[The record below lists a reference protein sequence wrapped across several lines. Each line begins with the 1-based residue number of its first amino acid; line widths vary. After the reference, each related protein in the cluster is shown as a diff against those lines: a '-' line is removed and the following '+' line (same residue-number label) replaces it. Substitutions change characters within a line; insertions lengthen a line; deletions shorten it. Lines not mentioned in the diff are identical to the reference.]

1 MEFSYIRN
9 KIRCYK
15 KDLLLKV
22 LYEQLR
28 YAQLNKTLTFPV
40 WEVLTLVKWT
50 YLYAEEKY
58 PYKTPNKED
67 FVILMDYMKEFS
79 GTLYVRYLKGLPMRD
94 SLFVIGY
101 QQFYLQKY
109 VHNDTFHRQL
119 ALYTTITIKHNTS
132 DKFKQLTGLTIEDFI
147 LFNLI
152 MWLYINSS
160 KIDPKNS
167 FFDGFIWEDMIDIL
181 CQISSEEKVFSY
193 INLLTLNPSGYA
205 DHIKNYKKGI
215 KDNDLQYYE
224 MSFFTMYPFQLLD
237 NKLQVIHRNVFD
249 YVCNYYIYDFLK
261 ANDPSFTEHFGRRME
276 KYVELGLTEAKCR
289 YLSENDLRKIISKE
303 SKVVD
308 FVVDNCILIECK
320 AIELPNRPSILPNS
334 LLFYNALKDSIVK
347 AYAKQMLTVANNL
360 QKVQQEFFGIIIT
373 YKEFNLCNGLDIWD
387 NLLKKT
393 TFDYA
398 MENNLRV
405 DILPPQNLYIMD
417 IATWDKVIQVM
428 KTTKISLLQILI
440 KAKEDDS
447 ISQSK
452 KGIFQFHLDQYNVN
466 KFDLTYL
473 ENESERLELE

>member
-15 KDLLLKV
+15 KDLLLKI

-28 YAQLNKTLTFPV
+28 YAQQNKALTFPV
-40 WEVLTLVKWT
+40 WDVLTLIKWT

-58 PYKTPNKED
+58 TYKTPRKED
-67 FVILMDYMKEFS
+67 FVILMDYMKEFNKM
-79 GTLYVRYLKGLPMRD
+79 LYVRYLKGLSVRD

-109 VHNDTFHRQL
+109 VHTDTFQRQL
-119 ALYTTITIKHNTS
+119 ALYTTITIKHNAS

-147 LFNLI
+147 LFNLV
-152 MWLYINSS
+152 MWLYINAN
-160 KIDPKNS
+160 KIDQKNS

-181 CQISSEEKVFSY
+181 CQISSKEKVLSY
-193 INLLTLNPSGYA
+193 INLLTLNTSGYT
-205 DHIKNYKKGI
+205 DHINNYKRGI

-224 MSFFTMYPFQLLD
+224 ISFFTMYPFQFLD

-261 ANDPSFTEHFGRRME
+261 ANDPSFTEHFGKRME
-276 KYVELGLTEAKCR
+276 KYVELGLMEAKCQ
-289 YLSENDLRKIISKE
+289 YISENDLRKIISKE

-320 AIELPNRPSILPNS
+320 AIELPNRPSTLPNS

-360 QKVQQEFFGIIIT
+360 QNSQQEFFGIIVT
-373 YKEFNLCNGLDIWD
+373 YKEFNICNGLDIWD
-387 NLLKKT
+387 NLLKHT
-393 TFDYA
+393 TIGYA
-398 MENNLRV
+398 MENNLHV
-405 DILPPQNLYIMD
+405 DLLPPQNLYIMD
-417 IATWDKVIQVM
+417 VATWDKIIQVM
-428 KTTKISLLQILI
+428 KTTKKSLYKVLL
-440 KAKEDDS
+440 KAKEDDAKP
-447 ISQSK
+447 QSK
-452 KGIFQFHLDQYNVN
+452 KGIFQFHLEQYNIN
-466 KFDLTYL
+466 KFDLSYL
-473 ENESERLELE
+473 ENESERLNLK

>member
-15 KDLLLKV
+15 KVLLLKV

-28 YAQLNKTLTFPV
+28 YAQLNKTLNFPV

-58 PYKTPNKED
+58 PYKTPHKED

-109 VHNDTFHRQL
+109 VQTDTFRRQL
-119 ALYTTITIKHNTS
+119 ALYTTITIKHNAS
-132 DKFKQLTGLTIEDFI
+132 DKFKQLTGLAIEDFI
-147 LFNLI
+147 LFNLV
-152 MWLYINSS
+152 MWLYINSN

-167 FFDGFIWEDMIDIL
+167 FFDGFIREDIIDIL
-181 CQISSEEKVFSY
+181 CQISSEEKVLSY

-205 DHIKNYKKGI
+205 DHINNYRRGI

-261 ANDPSFTEHFGRRME
+261 ANDPLFTEHFGRRME
-276 KYVELGLTEAKCR
+276 KYVELGLTEAKCQ
-289 YLSENDLRKIISKE
+289 YVSENVLRKIASKE

-320 AIELPNRPSILPNS
+320 AIELPNRPSTLPNS

-347 AYAKQMLTVANNL
+347 AYAKQMLTVANKIENP
-360 QKVQQEFFGIIIT
+360 QQEFFGIIVT
-373 YKEFNLCNGLDIWD
+373 YKEFNICNGLDIWD

-393 TFDYA
+393 TIDYA

-405 DILPPQNLYIMD
+405 DLLPPQNLYMMD
-417 IATWDKVIQVM
+417 IATWDKVIQVI
-428 KTTKISLLQILI
+428 KTTKTSLLQILLR
-440 KAKEDDS
+440 AKEDDS
-447 ISQSK
+447 TPQSK
-452 KGIFQFHLDQYNVN
+452 KGIFQFHLNQYEIN
-466 KFDLTYL
+466 KFDLSYL
-473 ENESERLELE
+473 ERESERLKFE